1 MLQVHENP
9 QGGGSAGRETDVTLR
24 ARRIMLWA
32 RRLNL

>member
-1 MLQVHENP
+1 MLKEYENP
-9 QGGGSAGRETDVTLR
+9 QGGCPAGRETDGTLR